1 VVGTLEPHHLQGE
14 RFLAE
19 ILRGAKPNRQVDLP
33 EALDLLAG
41 AMPWNGFVLGR
52 SWSNPIPIKRSVCA

>member
-1 VVGTLEPHHLQGE
+1 VVGTLEPHHLEGE

-19 ILRGAKPNRQVDLP
+19 ILCGAKPNRQVDLP
-33 EALDLLAG
+33 EGWTCLLG